1 MVYTLTFCPCLDY
14 SASLKGIT
22 IGADNAVSNGALD
35 VSGGG
40 AVIASVLKELGVQS
54 TVLGFAAG
62 FTGGEIEEIL
72 RKRGVHT
79 DIVYLEHGL
88 SPFNIVINHDAG
100 VEKPTRFESAPPHI
114 SYENLM
120 ALFARL
126 ERISDGDTLVIS
138 GRIPDS
144 LPSDICAHIP
154 DAFAGRDVRLIPDIP
169 AESLAKCLKFRPFL
183 VVTDRARLTE
193 TFGEPPETED
203 QIISYISHIQEL
215 GAQNV
220 LVHPEAGGNI
230 LLLDSNKT
238 ILKQT
243 AADTTFDKNALNAM
257 TAGFI
262 AGLEDNDV
270 DNEYALMLAAAS
282 GRAAAESGSIP
293 SKTQII
299 NIMKK
304 MLR

>member
-1 MVYTLTFCPCLDY
+1 MVYTLTFCPCLEY
-14 SASLKGIT
+14 SASLRGISV
-22 IGADNAVSNGALD
+22 GADNAVSNGALD

-40 AVIASVLKELGVQS
+40 AIIASVLKELGVKS

-88 SPFNIVINHDAG
+88 SPFNVVINHGAG
-100 VEKPTRFESAPPHI
+100 RGNPTRFEQSLPDI

-138 GRIPDS
+138 GDIPDS
-144 LPSDICAHIP
+144 LPSDVYAHIP
-154 DAFAGRDVRLIPDIP
+154 DAFAEHDVRLILDIP
-169 AESLAKCLKFRPFL
+169 AESLAKCLKFKPFL
-183 VVTDRARLTE
+183 VVTDCERLTK

-203 QIISYISHIQEL
+203 QVISYINHIQDL

-230 LLLDSNKT
+230 TLLDSNKN
-238 ILKQT
+238 ILKQS
-243 AADTTFDKNALNAM
+243 AADTLLDEITLGAM

-262 AGLEDNDV
+262 ASSEDKDV

-282 GRAAAESGSIP
+282 GRAASDAGSIP
-293 SKTQII
+293 SKAEII

>member
-1 MVYTLTFCPCLDY
+1 MVYTLTFCPCLEY
-14 SASLKGIT
+14 SASLRGISV
-22 IGADNAVSNGALD
+22 GADNAVSNGSLD

-40 AVIASVLKELGVQS
+40 AIIASVLKELGVKS

-88 SPFNIVINHDAG
+88 SPFNVVINHGAG
-100 VEKPTRFESAPPHI
+100 REHPTRFEQALPKI

-126 ERISDGDTLVIS
+126 ERISDGDALVLS
-138 GRIPDS
+138 GDIPDS
-144 LPSDICAHIP
+144 LPSDVYAHIP
-154 DAFAGRDVRLIPDIP
+154 DAFSGRNVRLILDIP
-169 AESLAKCLKFRPFL
+169 AESLAKCLKFKPFL
-183 VVTDRARLTE
+183 VVTDRERLTE

-203 QIISYISHIQEL
+203 QLISYIKHIQDL

-230 LLLDSNKT
+230 TLLDSNKN
-238 ILKQT
+238 ILKQA
-243 AADTTFDKNALNAM
+243 AADTSLDDITLNAI

-262 AGLEDNDV
+262 ASSEDHDV
-270 DNEYALMLAAAS
+270 DCEYALMLAASS
-282 GRAAAESGSIP
+282 GRAASVSGGIP
-293 SKTQII
+293 SKAEII